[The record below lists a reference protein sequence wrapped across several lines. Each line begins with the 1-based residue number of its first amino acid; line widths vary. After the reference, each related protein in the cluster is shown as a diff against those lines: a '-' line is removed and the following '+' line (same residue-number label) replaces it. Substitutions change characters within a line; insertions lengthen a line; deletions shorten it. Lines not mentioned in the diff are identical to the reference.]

1 MEIKISS
8 FDYTPSVKKI
18 LSLIANPDIVREH
31 CGGFLPPEI
40 NIKNRVLK
48 KAVRDVK
55 VGRCSLVCTEWNAD
69 NGDLMFFVI
78 YDHSRNERRTA
89 FTGGVVVAMGLKE
102 IPFNN
107 VMEGK
112 AAAETAM
119 AIYHYARSFKSY
131 KCSAGR

>member
-1 MEIKISS
+1 MEIMIST
-8 FDYTPSVKKI
+8 FDYPPSVKKV

-31 CGGFLPPEI
+31 CGGFLPPEF
-40 NIKNRVLK
+40 NVKNRVLK

-55 VGRCSLVCTEWNAD
+55 AGRCRLTCTEWNAG
-69 NGDLMFFVI
+69 NGDLMFFVL

-89 FTGGVVVAMGLKE
+89 FTGGVVIAVGLKE
-102 IPFNN
+102 LPFNN

-131 KCSAGR
+131 NCSAGR

>member
-1 MEIKISS
+1 MEITIST
-8 FDYTPSVKKI
+8 FDYTPSAKKI

-31 CGGFLPPEI
+31 CGGFLPPEF
-40 NIKNRVLK
+40 NVKNRVLK
-48 KAVRDVK
+48 KAVREVK
-55 VGRCSLVCTEWNAD
+55 AGRCSLTCTEWHAG

-78 YDHSRNERRTA
+78 YNHSRNERRTA
-89 FTGGVVVAMGLKE
+89 FTDGVVIARGLKE

-107 VMEGK
+107 VVEGK

-131 KCSAGR
+131 KCSAGK

>member
-1 MEIKISS
+1 MEITMSTL
-8 FDYTPSVKKI
+8 DYTPSVKKI
-18 LSLIANPDIVREH
+18 LSLAT
-31 CGGFLPPEI
+31 FLPPEFKV
-40 NIKNRVLK
+40 KNRVLK
-48 KAVRDVK
+48 KAVRDIK
-55 VGRCSLVCTEWNAD
+55 AGRCSLACTEWNAG
-69 NGDLMFFVI
+69 NGELMFFVI

-89 FTGGVVVAMGLKE
+89 FTGGVVVIPEGLKE

-112 AAAETAM
+112 AAVETAM